1 MTATRNSSP
10 IGIVILTNGMLL
22 LCMAIKLFLLQKCRY
37 DLFVSPCKC
46 GLVANLSFNR
56 WKTLLSKVW
65 VEILL
70 NEKRFYH
77 LKKRFKDSIMI
88 IFYDFLC
95 EDNLFHYIVCFPF
108 NRLMNASTWLGK
120 FYKRHAYVFG
130 W

>member
-1 MTATRNSSP
+1 MNNSP
-10 IGIVILTNGMLL
+10 IGIVILTNGMLLL

-37 DLFVSPCKC
+37 DLFVSLCKC

-77 LKKRFKDSIMI
+77 LKKRVQGFNNDHFSWLRMWGQP
-88 IFYDFLC
+88 
-95 EDNLFHYIVCFPF
+95 FHYIVCFPF
-108 NRLMNASTWLGK
+108 NRLMNASTWLGT
-120 FYKRHAYVFG
+120 FYERHAYVFG